1 MARMADLDALAAAV
15 RSAPG
20 LLGKR
25 DLRVLKRL
33 PAGIDGDDA
42 ALVPFGDGYL
52 VVCGEAI
59 SPPLV
64 AADPFAAGAAA
75 VVTNISDVRAMG
87 ARPLALL
94 DMLVSPD
101 EAHAEAVLD
110 GIAWAAGL
118 LGVPVVGGHVT
129 LGHAPALS
137 ASCTGT
143 VRRPLRAAGAR
154 AGDVLLGAFALD
166 GRYPSDARDFFTA
179 LRDRTPELLRED
191 GEALVEVA
199 EGGLCHAARDVSMPG
214 IAGSL
219 LQMIE
224 GAGCGAVLEVERIP
238 RPAGV
243 ALERWLRTFPSFG
256 FLLAAPARH
265 VVAACAAFERRG
277 LACAPCGRFDDGHV
291 LRLADDGTE
300 VPAWDLAASPLTG
313 LEPGARSPSAGA

>member
-25 DLRVLKRL
+25 DVRVVRRL
-33 PAGIDGDDA
+33 AAGIDGDDA

-59 SPPLV
+59 SPPFL

-75 VVTNISDVRAMG
+75 VVTNVSDVRAMG
-87 ARPLALL
+87 GRPLALV

-110 GIAWAAGL
+110 GIAWASEL

-143 VRRPLRAAGAR
+143 VRRPLRAAAAR

-166 GRYPSDARDFFTA
+166 GRYPSDDARLLHARCATA
-179 LRDRTPELLRED
+179 RRSSCART
-191 GEALVEVA
+191 
-199 EGGLCHAARDVSMPG
+199 ARRSSRSPRQASATRRATCRCPG
-214 IAGSL
+214 S
-219 LQMIE
+219 
-224 GAGCGAVLEVERIP
+224 
-238 RPAGV
+238 
-243 ALERWLRTFPSFG
+243 
-256 FLLAAPARH
+256 PAR
-265 VVAACAAFERRG
+265 CCR
-277 LACAPCGRFDDGHV
+277 
-291 LRLADDGTE
+291 
-300 VPAWDLAASPLTG
+300 
-313 LEPGARSPSAGA
+313 

>member
-1 MARMADLDALAAAV
+1 MARMADLDALAATV
-15 RSAPG
+15 RSTPG

-25 DLRVLKRL
+25 DVRVVKRL
-33 PAGIDGDDA
+33 AAGIDGDDA
-42 ALVPFGDGYL
+42 AVVPFGDGYL

-59 SPPLV
+59 SPPFV
-64 AADPFAAGAAA
+64 AADPFAAGSAA

-87 ARPLALL
+87 GRPLALV

-110 GIAWAAGL
+110 GIAWAAEL

-166 GRYPSDARDFFTA
+166 GRYPSEARDFFTA
-179 LRDRTPELLRED
+179 LRDRVPELLRND

-199 EGGLCHAARDVSMPG
+199 ERGLCHAARDVSMPG

-243 ALERWLRTFPSFG
+243 ALERWLGTFPSFG

-265 VVAACAAFERRG
+265 VVAACAAFERHG
-277 LACAPCGRFDDGHV
+277 LTCAPCGRFDNGHI

-300 VPAWDLAASPLTG
+300 VPVWDLAANPLTG